1 MANSKPKHS
10 QIQDKIIVA
19 MAERESKKMKKDT
32 AVMETEQKLLE
43 LQSFL
48 SEAMSSLHNIEGASY
63 KTLVDPLV
71 AIEVSVLRKRIQSL
85 EELLV
90 NSKNGDIPVKGM
102 NYAILEDKMDNMT
115 KQHDS
120 IIQGISISHFLIL
133 IVLIRLFIFIDR
145 ILA

>member
-1 MANSKPKHS
+1 
-10 QIQDKIIVA
+10 

-133 IVLIRLFIFIDR
+133 IVLIRSFIFVDR

>member
-1 MANSKPKHS
+1 
-10 QIQDKIIVA
+10 

-102 NYAILEDKMDNMT
+102 NYAILEDKMDYMT

-120 IIQGISISHFLIL
+120 IIQGISIFHFLIL
-133 IVLIRLFIFIDR
+133 IILIRSFIFVDR

>member
-1 MANSKPKHS
+1 
-10 QIQDKIIVA
+10 

-120 IIQGISISHFLIL
+120 IIQGISISHFHI
-133 IVLIRLFIFIDR
+133 
-145 ILA
+145 

>member
-1 MANSKPKHS
+1 
-10 QIQDKIIVA
+10 

-32 AVMETEQKLLE
+32 AIMETEQKLLE

-120 IIQGISISHFLIL
+120 IIQGISIFHFLIL
-133 IVLIRLFIFIDR
+133 IILIRSFIFVDR

>member
-1 MANSKPKHS
+1 
-10 QIQDKIIVA
+10 

-120 IIQGISISHFLIL
+120 IIQGISIFHFLIL
-133 IVLIRLFIFIDR
+133 IILIRSFIFVDR

>member
-1 MANSKPKHS
+1 
-10 QIQDKIIVA
+10 

-32 AVMETEQKLLE
+32 AIMETEQKLLE

-120 IIQGISISHFLIL
+120 VIQGTYIHTSFPYLNRSYSIIY
-133 IVLIRLFIFIDR
+133 IY
-145 ILA
+145 

>member
-1 MANSKPKHS
+1 
-10 QIQDKIIVA
+10 

-32 AVMETEQKLLE
+32 AIMETEQKLLE

-120 IIQGISISHFLIL
+120 IIQGTYPHLISLS
-133 IVLIRLFIFIDR
+133 
-145 ILA
+145 

>member
-1 MANSKPKHS
+1 
-10 QIQDKIIVA
+10 

-133 IVLIRLFIFIDR
+133 IVLIRLFIFTDR

>member
-1 MANSKPKHS
+1 
-10 QIQDKIIVA
+10 

-102 NYAILEDKMDNMT
+102 NYAILEDKMDSMT

-120 IIQGISISHFLIL
+120 IIQGISIFHFLIL
-133 IVLIRLFIFIDR
+133 IILIRSFIFVDR